1 MIMFVLKDLLYSW
14 ISLALIFGG
23 CSKKSSGQGDPLPP
37 AGGSTISIFPNPPS
51 KWMETNGVSY
61 YSAGWV
67 GDAMPYFDNGKFH
80 VFFLHDARDGKAGFH
95 PIHKFETSNMVDYS
109 YGGLMVNYADKED
122 QDLAIGTGS
131 VVKVG
136 DTYYCYYTGHNYLFP
151 ASSRPKEGVMY
162 ATSKD
167 LKNWTKKAG
176 FNLTAPTGYDRNE
189 FRDPQVFFNDETKEY
204 WMLVSTRTG
213 NKAVVALFATS
224 DPASDNWQI
233 KDPLFTTDTD
243 AYFMLE
249 CADVFKWGN
258 QWYLFFSENNRERT
272 THYRIA
278 PSSLGPWT
286 KPEKDVIDGEYFY
299 AAKTASDGT
308 NRFAFG
314 WTATKGNKSD
324 EGNKEWAGSLVVHQL
339 KQQADGSIT
348 VQAPNAVDALFNK
361 EKTISKS
368 ASTGDVSQNGSSYSL
383 KESSSI
389 LFDRISGQ
397 KKITATVIG
406 IEAGSAFGFVF
417 GAQTTS
423 ANNHYRVSISEA
435 DDKGSVIRLS
445 AGGQV
450 IESYVPVP
458 IEPGKEYQLKVIID
472 NSVCVV
478 YLDNQVALSARIY
491 SLPNNYWGLFS
502 SKKNVVFR
510 DVKLFNY

>member
-1 MIMFVLKDLLYSW
+1 MVVLKTLLYSW
-14 ISLALIFGG
+14 ISCAVMICS
-23 CSKKSSGQGDPLPP
+23 CSKKSSGQEEPQPP
-37 AGGSTISIFPNPPS
+37 AAGNNISIFPIPPS

-61 YSAGWV
+61 YAAGWV
-67 GDAMPYFDNGKFH
+67 GDAMPYYDNGKFH

-95 PIHKFETSNMVDYS
+95 PIHKFVTSNMVDYN
-109 YGGLMVNYADKED
+109 YEGLMVNYADKED

-151 ASSRPKEGVMY
+151 ASSKPKEGIMY

-167 LKNWTKKAG
+167 LKTWTKKPG
-176 FNLTAPTGYDRNE
+176 FNMTAPTGYDRNE
-189 FRDPQVFFNDETKEY
+189 FRDPQVFFNEEQKEY

-213 NKAVVALFATS
+213 NKAVVALFTS
-224 DPASDNWQI
+224 TDPAADNWQL
-233 KDPLFTTDTD
+233 KDPLYTTDND

-258 QWYLFFSENNRERT
+258 QWYLFFSENNREKT

-278 PSSLGPWT
+278 PTSAGPWT
-286 KPEKDVIDGEYFY
+286 KPAHDVIDGEYFY

-308 NRFAFG
+308 NRYAFG

-324 EGNKEWAGSLVVHQL
+324 NGNKEWAGNLVVHQL
-339 KQQADGSIT
+339 KQQTDGTIAAQVPS
-348 VQAPNAVDALFNK
+348 AVEALFNK

-368 ASTGDVSQNGSSYSL
+368 GSTGDVSQTGSSYSL

-397 KKITATVIG
+397 KKITATVTG
-406 IEAGSAFGFVF
+406 IQSGSAFGFVF
-417 GAQTTS
+417 GAQTT
-423 ANNHYRVSISEA
+423 ADHNAYQVRITEA
-435 DDKGSVIRLS
+435 EDKGSVVRLS
-445 AGGQV
+445 GTGQV
-450 IESYVPVP
+450 TESYVPIK
-458 IEPGKEYQLKVIID
+458 IEPGKECQLKVIID
-472 NSVCVV
+472 NTVCVV
-478 YLDNQVALSARIY
+478 YLDDQVALSARIY

-502 SKKNVVFR
+502 AKGTIEFK
-510 DVKLFNY
+510 DLKLFNY